1 MTIITFF
8 YEKTLTTAN
17 KLYTIKVFV
26 YSLIKLKVHIYNKKR
41 QYGGVIMEFLDLEIE
56 ELIAKSEELAEINDL
71 WYFIKS
77 GDNWI
82 MGG

>member
-1 MTIITFF
+1 
-8 YEKTLTTAN
+8 
-17 KLYTIKVFV
+17 
-26 YSLIKLKVHIYNKKR
+26 
-41 QYGGVIMEFLDLEIE
+41 MEFLELEIE